1 MQRLVWKY
9 ASGAEIE
16 AGRLRRSIMSYIR
29 RHGTPLSDF
38 GGAELICG
46 ELIANAVRHAPGHVT
61 VALDWSQDAPT
72 VTIAE
77 VGPPFSIVQPLPADA
92 LAETGRGL
100 FIVRSLARKIELDSR
115 PWDGTKITVELPVHK
130 RAGDE
135 RDPPRRDRNPGGGRL
150 TPNCGL

>member
-1 MQRLVWKY
+1 MQRLVWEY
-9 ASGAEIE
+9 ASGAQID
-16 AGRLRRSIMSYIR
+16 AGRLRRCIMSFVR

-61 VALDWSQDAPT
+61 VSLDWTDDAPT
-72 VTIAE
+72 VTIADE
-77 VGPPFSIVQPLPADA
+77 GPAFSIVRPLPDA

-100 FIVRSLARKIELDSR
+100 FIVRSLARKIELDSF
-115 PWDGTKITVELPVHK
+115 PAFGTKITVELPVHR
-130 RAGDE
+130 RAGGARPMSRE
-135 RDPPRRDRNPGGGRL
+135 RNPGGGRL